1 MITEIYVEGQRLDLF
16 SDIGAD
22 LNYSI
27 DDVKD
32 FASRNTNYSKTITIP
47 GNANNNKVF
56 GHIYDFGAGNNY
68 GYHSTGANVG
78 YNFDPT
84 RSASCKIYHNKI
96 QIFKGVIRLM
106 QINIDKGFIEYE
118 CSVFGELG
126 GFSSA
131 IGNSLLE
138 DLKVFSNYNT
148 VWTATNVT
156 NSWDVSG
163 GSGIVFPLID
173 YGQCRSGDHDYHLNA
188 FRPAFFVKE
197 LVNAIITSAKYTY
210 TSAFFE
216 SSFFKSLIIPNN
228 SGDLNVLR
236 SNLLNAQSANQTTT
250 STDYAIVFNSINQ
263 YQFTNTAGNVF
274 TFTGSNGSIGKFKIF
289 GSGTYS
295 STKDITVALYQNTN
309 IIWQGILAKN
319 GTGTNLFNID
329 ELITATLN
337 TGDTI
342 QIAVTASATGNSNYN
357 FHTNNI
363 AFDFDLDTKTLVK
376 AAEGDSLIIND
387 LLPKNIQQ
395 KDFFI
400 SICRMFNLYVWEDA
414 NKSNHLNIEPYID
427 FYNTGAGFLKINDLG
442 ELFLHGE
449 SGDSTGLLL
458 LSDPVASS
466 INWNEKLDYSQ
477 PITIKPMSELNA
489 RYYDFLYSDDDDF
502 LTEAYQKKYNLN
514 YGDRKEDT
522 LYEFATD
529 RFQTKLIFAPSL
541 LVKRPADPKF
551 AVNIYKSNNGT
562 EERKDHKLRIMQ
574 FKKITGISPSY
585 HIQQVTDSTSSNNGN
600 ISSAL
605 PYYGYA
611 GHLDDPIAPSNDILF
626 GVPNETLFSLSA
638 SYPLT
643 NLYTAFWT
651 DYLGE
656 ITGKDSKL
664 LTCYLY
670 LTIQDIYSLD
680 FSQLIYLNGALWR
693 LNKIIDFNP
702 NQFQTTQ
709 VELLKVLETTY
720 A

>member
-16 SDIGAD
+16 SDLGAE
-22 LNYSI
+22 LNYAI

-32 FASRNTNYSKTITIP
+32 FASRNTNYSKTINIP

-96 QIFKGVIRLM
+96 QIFKGVLRLM

-138 DLKVFSNYNT
+138 DLKVFSSYNT
-148 VWTATNVT
+148 VWTETNIT
-156 NSWDVSG
+156 NSWNVSG

-173 YGQCRSGDHDYHLNA
+173 YGQCKSGDHDYHMNA

-197 LVNAIITSAKYTY
+197 LVNAIITKANYTY
-210 TSAFFE
+210 SSAFFD
-216 SSFFKSLIIPNN
+216 STFFKSLIIPNN
-228 SGDLNVLR
+228 SGDMNILR
-236 SNLLNAQSANQTTT
+236 SNLLNAQSTNQTTT

-295 STKDITVALYQNTN
+295 SRRNITIALIQNSTT
-309 IIWQGILAKN
+309 IWSGILAQN
-319 GTGTNLFNID
+319 GTSTSAFDLD
-329 ELITATLN
+329 ELISTTLN
-337 TGDTI
+337 NGDTI
-342 QIAVTASATGNSNYN
+342 QIAVTASATSNANYN
-357 FHTNNI
+357 FHIDNI
-363 AFDFDLDTKTLVK
+363 AFDFDLDTKTLIK
-376 AAEGDSLIIND
+376 AVYGDNLVMND

-400 SICRMFNLYVWEDA
+400 SICRMFNLYVWEDT
-414 NKSNHLNIEPYID
+414 NKDKHLNIEPYID

-466 INWNEKLDYSQ
+466 INWNDKLDYSQ

-502 LTEAYQKKYNLN
+502 FTESYQKKYNIN

-529 RFQTKLIFAPSL
+529 RLETQLIFAPGL
-541 LVKRPADPKF
+541 LMKRSVDPKF
-551 AVNIYKSNNGT
+551 AVQIYKSNNGT

-574 FKKITGISPSY
+574 FAKITGLSTSY
-585 HIQQVTDSTSSNNGN
+585 HIQEPSEAGNSNKTG
-600 ISSAL
+600 L
-605 PYYGYA
+605 LTYYGYA
-611 GHLDDPIAPSNDILF
+611 GHLDNPITPTNDINF
-626 GVPNETLFSLSA
+626 GVPNETLFSLS
-638 SYPLT
+638 SEYPT
-643 NLYTAFWT
+643 ANLFTAFWG
-651 DYLGE
+651 DYLAE

-670 LTIQDIYSLD
+670 LTIQDIFSLD
-680 FSQLIYLNGALWR
+680 FAQLIYLNGALWR
-693 LNKIIDFNP
+693 LNKIVDFNP
-702 NQFQTTQ
+702 NQFQTTK

>member
-16 SDIGAD
+16 SDIGAE
-22 LNYSI
+22 LNYAI
-27 DDVKD
+27 DDIKD
-32 FASRNTNYSKTITIP
+32 FASRNTNYSKTINIP

-56 GHIYDFGAGNNY
+56 GHIYDLGSGNNY
-68 GYHSTGANVG
+68 GYHSTGTNVG

-84 RSASCKIYHNKI
+84 RSASCKIFHNKI
-96 QIFKGVIRLM
+96 QIFKGVIRLL
-106 QINIDKGFIEYE
+106 QINIDKGVIDYE

-138 DLKVFSNYNT
+138 DLRVFSNYDT
-148 VWTATNVT
+148 YWTEGNII

-173 YGQCRSGDHDYHLNA
+173 YGQCKSGDHDYHMNA

-197 LVNAIITSAKYTY
+197 LVNAIITKANYTY
-210 TSAFFE
+210 SSAFLD
-216 SSFFKSLIIPNN
+216 SVFFKSLIIPNN
-228 SGDLNVLR
+228 SGDLNILR

-274 TFTGSNGSIGKFKIF
+274 TFTGTNGSIGKFKIF

-295 STKDITVALYQNTN
+295 STKDITIALIQNTTTL
-309 IIWQGILAKN
+309 WSGILAKN
-319 GTGTNLFNID
+319 GTSTSSFNID
-329 ELITATLN
+329 ELISTTLN
-337 TGDTI
+337 NGDTI
-342 QIAVTASATGNSNYN
+342 QIAVTASATSNSNYN
-357 FHTNNI
+357 FHIDNLQFN
-363 AFDFDLDTKTLVK
+363 FDLDTKTLIK
-376 AAEGDSLIIND
+376 AVYGDSLVIND
-387 LLPKNIQQ
+387 LIPKNIQQ

-414 NKSNHLNIEPYID
+414 NKSKHLNIEPYID

-466 INWNEKLDYSQ
+466 INWNEKLDYGQ
-477 PITIKPMSELNA
+477 PINIKPMSELNA
-489 RYYDFLYSDDDDF
+489 RYYDFLYDDDDDF
-502 LTEAYQKKYNLN
+502 FTEAYQKKYNLN

-522 LYEFATD
+522 NYEFATD
-529 RFQTKLIFAPSL
+529 RFETKLIFAPGIL
-541 LVKRPADPKF
+541 QKRTVDDKF
-551 AVNIYKSNNGT
+551 AVQIYKSNNGT

-574 FKKITGISPSY
+574 FAKITGLSNSY
-585 HIQQVTDSTSSNNGN
+585 HIQEPSEAGNANKSSLLTS
-600 ISSAL
+600 
-605 PYYGYA
+605 YGYA
-611 GHLDDPIAPSNDILF
+611 GHLDNPVSPTTDLHF
-626 GVPNETLFSLSA
+626 GVPFETQFKLTAPYPTANLF
-638 SYPLT
+638 
-643 NLYTAFWT
+643 TAFWG
-651 DYLGE
+651 DYLAE

-680 FSQLIYLNGALWR
+680 FSQLIYLNGSLWR

-702 NQFQTTQ
+702 NLFQTTK